1 MALEVTQVKSSN
13 GAKHNQLAT
22 LESLGLRR
30 MRHTVVVADR
40 PEIRGMVATVNHLV
54 AVREVED
61 GALPPKKTRRLT
73 ASDAGESGVVGDATG
88 ASQEMAELLD
98 EQGLTGQG
106 IDNPSDVVQHPRQA
120 VPDDVTVKVSGGNV
134 DDADDAPTDDAPV
147 DDGPVADDE
156 E

>member
-54 AVREVED
+54 AVREVAD
-61 GALPPKKTRRLT
+61 GTTVGAHASRALSS
-73 ASDAGESGVVGDATG
+73 ADAGESGVVGDAGG
-88 ASQEMAELLD
+88 ASAHAEEMLE
-98 EQGLTGQG
+98 EQGHAGKGVDAGDL
-106 IDNPSDVVQHPRQA
+106 VQHARQD
-120 VPDDVTVKVSGGNV
+120 VPDGVTVKVPAGPTTAAEDTESAGPATA
-134 DDADDAPTDDAPV
+134 ADT
-147 DDGPVADDE
+147 DDE